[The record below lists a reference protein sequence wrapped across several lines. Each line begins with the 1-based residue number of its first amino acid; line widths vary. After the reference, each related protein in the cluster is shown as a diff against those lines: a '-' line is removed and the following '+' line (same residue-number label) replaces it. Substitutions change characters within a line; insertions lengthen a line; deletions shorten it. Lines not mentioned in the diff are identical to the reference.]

1 MDLIFEPQ
9 RGTQFTI
16 EIGYFD
22 TVQEIKEKV
31 QKYQGIPAATQ
42 TLIFN
47 GNVLQDDLNVHSSEI
62 LDRSHV
68 QLVVAASDSDTD
80 KQQVAA
86 AAAANK
92 PGVSLEVEVTDTI
105 RKMKERIEE
114 ADGIPV
120 SRITVYANGT
130 ELLDDRTVHD
140 YELSDHSEVDV
151 SFKPLPP
158 ATAAA
163 TTTTSSG
170 SSGNT
175 NSSKKLRIMVVS
187 QYGTKKFPVEVNPS
201 ENVRELRKEL
211 ERLKDQWQLELPE
224 DGYFFIYKQ
233 NVMDDDRSFRWH
245 NVGQGDTIDIF
256 NGSVTGGG

>member
-31 QKYQGIPAATQ
+31 QKYQGIPASTQ
-42 TLIFN
+42 TLVFN

-62 LDRSHV
+62 LDRSH
-68 QLVVAASDSDTD
+68 
-80 KQQVAA
+80 K
-86 AAAANK
+86 
-92 PGVSLEVEVTDTI
+92 
-105 RKMKERIEE
+105 IEE

-120 SRITVYANGT
+120 SRITVYANGS
-130 ELLDDRTVHD
+130 ELLDDRTLHD
-140 YELSDHSEVDV
+140 YELSDHSEVEV
-151 SFKPLPP
+151 SFKPLP
-158 ATAAA
+158 A

-175 NSSKKLRIMVVS
+175 NSSKRLRITVLS
-187 QYGTKKFPVEVNPS
+187 QCETKKIPMEMNPS
-201 ENVRELRKEL
+201 ENVGELRKEL
-211 ERLKDQWQLELPE
+211 ERLKEQWQLELPD

-245 NVGQGDTIDIF
+245 NVGQGDTIEIF

>member
-31 QKYQGIPAATQ
+31 QKYQGIPASTQ
-42 TLIFN
+42 TLVFN

-68 QLVVAASDSDTD
+68 
-80 KQQVAA
+80 
-86 AAAANK
+86 
-92 PGVSLEVEVTDTI
+92 
-105 RKMKERIEE
+105 
-114 ADGIPV
+114 
-120 SRITVYANGT
+120 
-130 ELLDDRTVHD
+130 
-140 YELSDHSEVDV
+140 
-151 SFKPLPP
+151 SFKPLP
-158 ATAAA
+158 A

-175 NSSKKLRIMVVS
+175 NSSKKLRITVLS
-187 QYGTKKFPVEVNPS
+187 QCETKKIPVEMNPS
-201 ENVRELRKEL
+201 ENVGELRKEL
-211 ERLKDQWQLELPE
+211 ERLKEQWQLELPD

-245 NVGQGDTIDIF
+245 NVGQGDTIEIF